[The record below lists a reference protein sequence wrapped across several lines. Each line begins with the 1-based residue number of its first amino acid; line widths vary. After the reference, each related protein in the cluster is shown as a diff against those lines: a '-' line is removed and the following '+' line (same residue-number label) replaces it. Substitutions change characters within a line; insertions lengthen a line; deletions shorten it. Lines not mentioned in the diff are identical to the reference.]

1 MAHILVIDDDKTIL
15 RLVEFSLKRAGH
27 TVAICEDGVQGL
39 TQAKAQTPDIIVADV
54 MMPKMTGYEFCRQV
68 RTKLNLPDTPII
80 MFSARFQP
88 VDKQTALE
96 AGATDFLPKTTS
108 PDALVKRIEE
118 LLPQKTPA
126 AVTHAAV
133 GLFSLRGGVGVTSLG
148 VNLALALAAAQKA
161 PAALVD
167 LTPIGGHTALM
178 LGLRPTSSLADA
190 LFNSGDTVTPE
201 TIKPH
206 LLAHS
211 AGVQLLASALVYEHM
226 VHLNDNRL
234 TQLVTALKTGFAC
247 TVLDIPHLL
256 EPRFEPVLQLF
267 DKLALVLSPDM
278 PSLQS
283 TAMALQGLAR
293 LNVPEN
299 KIVFIVNHVLPQG
312 ALPPEI
318 IQKTLKRPVLATIP
332 FEPEMIKAVNS
343 GKPLL
348 LSSPQSPGAIAIAR
362 LAGALLG

>member
-1 MAHILVIDDDKTIL
+1 MAHVLVIDDDKTIL

-27 TVAICEDGVQGL
+27 TVTACEDGVQGL
-39 TQAKAQTPDIIVADV
+39 AQAQAQTPDIIIADI
-54 MMPKMTGYEFCRQV
+54 MMPKMTGYEFCKQV
-68 RTKLNLPDTPII
+68 RTKLNLTETPII

-108 PDALVKRIEE
+108 PDVLVKRIEE
-118 LLPQKTPA
+118 LLPQQTQA
-126 AVTHAAV
+126 AIPHATI

-148 VNLALALAAAQKA
+148 VNLALAGAQKA
-161 PAALVD
+161 PTALVD
-167 LTPIGGHTALM
+167 LAPIGGHAALM

-190 LFNSGDTVTPE
+190 LFSSGDTVTLD

-206 LLAHS
+206 LLTHNG
-211 AGVQLLASALVYEHM
+211 GVQLLASALVYEHM

-234 TQLVTALKTGFAC
+234 PQLAAALKTGFAF

-267 DKLALVLSPDM
+267 DKLALILSPDM

-283 TAMALQGLAR
+283 AAMALQGLAR

-299 KIVFIVNHVLPQG
+299 KIIFVVNHIMPQG
-312 ALPPEI
+312 MLPPEI

-348 LSSPQSPGAIAIAR
+348 LSSPQSAGAAAIMR
-362 LAGALLG
+362 LAGALFG

>member
-1 MAHILVIDDDKTIL
+1 MAHVLVVDDDKTIL

-27 TVAICEDGVQGL
+27 SVTICEDGVQGL
-39 TQAKAQTPDIIVADV
+39 AQAQAQPPDIIVADV

-88 VDKQTALE
+88 VDKQTALQ

-108 PDALVKRIEE
+108 PDALVRRIEE
-118 LLPQKTPA
+118 LLPQQTTA
-126 AVTHAAV
+126 AAHATI
-133 GLFSLRGGVGVTSLG
+133 GLFSLRGGVGLTSLG
-148 VNLALALAAAQKA
+148 VNLALALVAAQKT
-161 PAALVD
+161 PTALVD
-167 LTPIGGHTALM
+167 LAPIGGHAALM

-190 LFNSGDTVTPE
+190 LFSSGDTVSMDTV
-201 TIKPH
+201 KPY
-206 LLAHS
+206 LLAHP
-211 AGVQLLASALVYEHM
+211 AGVQLLASALVYDHM

-234 TQLVTALKTGFAC
+234 AQLVTALKTGFAL

-256 EPRFEPVLQLF
+256 EPRLEPVLQLF

-283 TAMALQGLAR
+283 TAMTLQGLAR
-293 LNVPEN
+293 LNIPEN
-299 KIVFIVNHVLPQG
+299 KIVFVVNHVMPQG

-348 LSSPQSPGAIAIAR
+348 INSPQSAGAAAITR
-362 LAGALLG
+362 LAAALLA

>member
-1 MAHILVIDDDKTIL
+1 MAHVLVIDDDKTIL

-27 TVAICEDGVQGL
+27 TVTICEDGVQGL
-39 TQAKAQTPDIIVADV
+39 AQAQAQTPDIIVADI
-54 MMPKMTGYEFCRQV
+54 MMPKMTGYEFCKQV
-68 RTKLNLPDTPII
+68 RTKLRLPDTPII

-88 VDKQTALE
+88 IDKQTALE

-108 PDALVKRIEE
+108 PDVLVKRIEE
-118 LLPQKTPA
+118 LLPQKPA
-126 AVTHAAV
+126 EVTHATI

-148 VNLALALAAAQKA
+148 VNLALSLATAQKV
-161 PAALVD
+161 PTALVD
-167 LTPIGGHTALM
+167 LAPIGGHAALM

-190 LFNSGDTVTPE
+190 LFSSGDTVTVD

-206 LLAHS
+206 LLTHN
-211 AGVQLLASALVYEHM
+211 AGVQLLASALLYEHM

-234 TQLVTALKTGFAC
+234 AQLVTALKTGFTF

-283 TAMALQGLAR
+283 TAMALQSLAR

-299 KIVFIVNHVLPQG
+299 KIVFVVNHVLPQG

-343 GKPLL
+343 GKPLVL
-348 LSSPQSPGAIAIAR
+348 NSPQSAGAIAIAR
-362 LAGALLG
+362 LAEALSA